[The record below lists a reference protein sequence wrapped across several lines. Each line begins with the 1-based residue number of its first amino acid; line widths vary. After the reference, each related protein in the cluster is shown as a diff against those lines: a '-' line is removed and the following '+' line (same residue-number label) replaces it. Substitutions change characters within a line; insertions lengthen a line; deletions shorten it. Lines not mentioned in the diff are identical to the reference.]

1 MVLEDSVKRNVFKL
15 YERGV
20 KPALIQ
26 RQFGISKGSYYNIIN
41 ENLTVNEY
49 RKKNKRTI
57 VYSESDD
64 EESFDEFESDDEYYS
79 DSDELDNEEE
89 ILLSEYEEDDDDNFV
104 SESEEEY
111 ETEYETDY
119 DEESEYEENYEP
131 KPKQKSNNSISL
143 KKSSLYGG
151 IIITS
156 LLGIKY
162 VLDYSRQ
169 HINDESPDNIA
180 IIGNKIETFFNNY
193 GIVLN

>member
-162 VLDYSRQ
+162 VLDYSKQ
-169 HINDESPDNIA
+169 HINDKSPDNIA